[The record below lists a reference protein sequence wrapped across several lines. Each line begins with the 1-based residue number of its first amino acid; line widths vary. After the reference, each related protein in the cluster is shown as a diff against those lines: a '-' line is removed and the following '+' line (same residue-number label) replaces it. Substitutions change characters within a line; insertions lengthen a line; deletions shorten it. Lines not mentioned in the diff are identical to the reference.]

1 MKCKISLLLALILFI
16 STFTLSSCEKTDKDI
31 IKSISQLNSKDYTIT
46 VDTGSAAASSAK
58 NTFTNANITYSTSHN
73 EAYLAVSSGK
83 ADAFAYGRLYMEYA
97 LASGAYDNLA
107 IMDGYIDT
115 ADIGAGIN
123 PKRNELVGLFNS
135 FIDRIKADGTFD
147 DMYDRW
153 VINAKAVL
161 PVIPKAENPTT
172 TIRFGTSGTV
182 VPMNY
187 YGENNQLIGFDI
199 ELMQRFA
206 LFANADFTIETMG
219 FNSLVASLQADRLD
233 IVISDLNITEERK
246 EIIDFSNPYLISE
259 TAIIVQA
266 DRLPKESA
274 YASLDE
280 LNGET
285 LGVPAGASYVPLVRE
300 KFPDSKI
307 IELNSP
313 YECTEAL
320 KNGRISAY
328 IVDEPMANSQIKETT
343 GLISISEYITEDYYG
358 FMLNKKNKA
367 LCSEIDTVIEK
378 FRNDGTLDRLEKKW
392 ITGSGEQTI
401 KLDENADKSKGTL
414 NIGVPL
420 DALPFSY
427 VSSEETVGYDVELIY
442 LIGQELGYD
451 VKLTPYP
458 FTSLISGLEADKIDI
473 AIGCLTYTAERAE
486 SVLFTATTYESGV
499 VAVVEKIGT
508 DEAVTSLDD
517 LNGKPIGYATGAS
530 YVNKL
535 KEGFPNSD
543 IIEYN
548 SFPECIQAL
557 KTGKIVAYF
566 TDEPMA
572 KYQAS
577 GTSGIVPMDEMFT
590 HDRYGFMLNK
600 KDEVLCADFN
610 VLLEK
615 YKKDGVLDALKDE
628 WINGAVDK
636 KIDIDE
642 NADTSKGTLKVG
654 MSLDSVPFAYLSN
667 EEIIGYDVELIT
679 MLAQDLGYDVELISY
694 DFGALM
700 PGLVSEKIDVAIGC
714 ITYTTE
720 RAETVLFTDST
731 YDSGTVAVI
740 RESTEENGGII
751 AYLKDSF
758 EKTFIRENRWK
769 LIVDGLWITVQL
781 SLASLI
787 LGTLLGFLYSF
798 LLSNKNKAIS
808 KIAGAVSTL
817 LDGLPLLI
825 VLMVMYYIIFAK
837 TNLPAILI
845 GIVGISVD
853 FANGVAGMLNTG
865 LKAVD
870 KGQIEAATSMGYKK
884 WQIFTKISFPQA
896 ANHMFS
902 SYAGAVIALVK
913 GTSVIGYIT
922 VQDLTKAGDIIRSLT
937 YDAFFPLIVV
947 AIIYFALA
955 RIFVAILSVFAK
967 KLDPKRRKRQVKGVK
982 IND

>member
-1 MKCKISLLLALILFI
+1 MKRKISLLLAMMLFF
-16 STFTLSSCEKTDKDI
+16 STFLLSSCEKSDDDI
-31 IKSISQLNSKDYTIT
+31 IKSINQLNSNDYTIT
-46 VDTGSAAASSAK
+46 VDTGSAASISAK
-58 NTFTNANITYSTSHN
+58 KAFPDANITYSTSQN

-83 ADAFAYGRLYMEYA
+83 ADAFAYGKLYMEYA
-97 LASGAYDNLA
+97 LASGAYENLA
-107 IMDGYIDT
+107 IMDGHIDT

-123 PKRNELVGLFNS
+123 PKRSELVGLFNS
-135 FIDRIKADGTFD
+135 FIDKIKADGTFD
-147 DMYDRW
+147 DMYNRW
-153 VINAKAVL
+153 VINAVTVL
-161 PVIPKAENPTT
+161 PIIPEAENPTT

-187 YGENNQLIGFDI
+187 YGDNNKLIGFDI

-206 LFANADFTIETMG
+206 LYANADFTIETMS
-219 FNSLVASLQADRLD
+219 FNSLVASLQADKLD
-233 IVISDLNITEERK
+233 IVISDLNITAERE
-246 EIIDFSNPYLISE
+246 EIIDFSKPYLVSE
-259 TAIIVQA
+259 TALVVQA
-266 DRLPKESA
+266 DRLPREAA
-274 YASLDE
+274 YISLDE

-285 LGVPAGASYVPLVRE
+285 LGVPAGSSYVPLVKE
-300 KFPDSKI
+300 KFPDSNI
-307 IELNSP
+307 VEYNSP

-328 IVDEPMANSQIKETT
+328 IIDEPMAEHQIKETT
-343 GLISISEYITEDYYG
+343 GLICMSDHIAEDYYG
-358 FMLNKKNKA
+358 FMLNKNNA
-367 LCSEIDTVIEK
+367 ELCTEIDAVIDG
-378 FRNDGTLDRLEKKW
+378 FRNDGTLDRLKKKW
-392 ITGSGEQTI
+392 LDGIGEQTLN
-401 KLDENADKSKGTL
+401 LDENADKSKGVLTV
-414 NIGVPL
+414 GVPL
-420 DALPFSY
+420 DAIPFSY

-442 LIGQELGYD
+442 LIGQKLGYEI
-451 VKLTPYP
+451 KLTPYP
-458 FTSLISGLEADKIDI
+458 FTSLISGLESGKIDI
-473 AIGCLTYTAERAE
+473 AIGCITYTAERAE
-486 SVLFTATTYESGV
+486 SVLFTSTTYASKV
-499 VAVVEKIGT
+499 VAVVEKTGSEEVIT
-508 DEAVTSLDD
+508 ALDD
-517 LNGKPIGYATGAS
+517 LNGKPIGYASGAS

-535 KEGFPNSD
+535 EEGFPNSK

-577 GTSGIVPMDEMFT
+577 STTGIVPMDERFT
-590 HDRYGFMLNK
+590 NDRYGFMLNK

-615 YKKDGVLDALKDE
+615 YKKDGVLDSLKDE
-628 WINGAVDK
+628 WINGVGDK
-636 KIDIDE
+636 KIEINE
-642 NADTSKGTLKVG
+642 NTDTSKGTLRIAL
-654 MSLDSVPFAYLSN
+654 SLDSVPFAYLVN
-667 EEIIGYDVELIT
+667 EEIVGYDVELVI
-679 MLAQDLGYDVELISY
+679 MMAQELGYNVELISY
-694 DFGALM
+694 DFSALI

-714 ITYTTE
+714 ITYTPE

-731 YDSGTVAVI
+731 YDSGAVAVI
-740 RESTEENGGII
+740 KENTDEDGGII

-769 LIVDGLWITVQL
+769 LIADGLWITIQL
-781 SLASLI
+781 SFASLVF
-787 LGTLLGFLYSF
+787 GTLLGFLYSF
-798 LLSNKNKAIS
+798 LLTSKNKIIS
-808 KIAGAVSTL
+808 KTASAISTL

-837 TNLPAILI
+837 TNLPAIFI
-845 GIVGISVD
+845 GIVGISID

-902 SYAGAVIALVK
+902 SYAGAVISLVK

-947 AIIYFALA
+947 AVIYFALA
-955 RIFVAILSVFAK
+955 RIFVAVLSLFAK
-967 KLDPKRRKRQVKGVK
+967 KLDPKHRKRRVKGVQT
-982 IND
+982 ND